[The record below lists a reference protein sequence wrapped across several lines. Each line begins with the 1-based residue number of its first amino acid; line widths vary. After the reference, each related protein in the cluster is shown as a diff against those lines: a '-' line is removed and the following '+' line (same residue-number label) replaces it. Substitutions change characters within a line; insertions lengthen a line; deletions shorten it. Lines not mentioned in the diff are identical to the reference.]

1 MFSEFSWNAPQMF
14 RLKVPRAALRE
25 RRAQREEERLRAV
38 ERKVQ
43 LLEKGSRDTR
53 RGTWLFLSLLFVL
66 IYLNC
71 GAGAAPQ
78 PGVAALDGALDF
90 CFILFLIVFVLAPQ
104 QGVATPEG
112 APDFIIINIIIIIIN
127 ILFEFV

>member
-43 LLEKGSRDTR
+43 LVEKGITTPYRPPN
-53 RGTWLFLSLLFVL
+53 FFNFVLFV
-66 IYLNC
+66 YL
-71 GAGAAPQ
+71 
-78 PGVAALDGALDF
+78 F
-90 CFILFLIVFVLAPQ
+90 
-104 QGVATPEG
+104 
-112 APDFIIINIIIIIIN
+112 
-127 ILFEFV
+127 